1 MPGTGVGARG
11 MPRTR
16 PTTTPSMDG
25 IENSKFFCEK
35 PPTGIEF
42 PTCANFQAEVHCL
55 QSTRRKK
62 EYLERNCSSSPLLPA
77 PLTLH
82 RWRWK
87 RII

>member
-1 MPGTGVGARG
+1 MPGTGVGPRG

-25 IENSKFFCEK
+25 IENSKFLCEK

-62 EYLERNCSSSPLLPA
+62 E
-77 PLTLH
+77 
-82 RWRWK
+82 
-87 RII
+87 